1 MARVLPSR
9 RLSAPEVLASSGT
22 REWKELSKDLQR
34 DVAMD
39 LFRQVENGGRDCA
52 DKTALY
58 NALVHGSVAVPQSKV
73 QALFE
78 TLDVHDNGRVSAS
91 EWVENF
97 QRYITEV
104 SERRQAHHIPAEK
117 NTVKAT
123 GSSGR
128 PGTPSMMPYGVRG
141 TASERTLR
149 NTGATVAG
157 KSASNSAK
165 ELRRSVRLSVSCSVD
180 GGSDSDSHSSQSSTP
195 KSTTNSPKVAA
206 SALTR
211 RLSNVTPAAA
221 GVGLPA
227 RRQSDRSVVTKKPA
241 KNTHFVVGHTGLN
254 QRANHDAFK
263 AKLIR
268 RKSLKALLAV
278 FSGISIREDGTV
290 ARREFECYM
299 RRNAPD
305 LVQFAQ
311 SIYKAVAAK
320 SKTHVADG
328 DEELLDFPA
337 LLRVMYPGATEE
349 DIRELIKLTQPR
361 EVALH
366 LDGKVEEAKGLFD
379 QYNWSAN
386 GWLTPQQFVDGM
398 YIIGMTEE
406 DVDQHYEELFPEDK
420 IITPVN
426 FRTFF
431 AWYSGHEL
439 PDKFAHMSKES
450 MA

>member
-1 MARVLPSR
+1 
-9 RLSAPEVLASSGT
+9 
-22 REWKELSKDLQR
+22 
-34 DVAMD
+34 
-39 LFRQVENGGRDCA
+39 
-52 DKTALY
+52 
-58 NALVHGSVAVPQSKV
+58 
-73 QALFE
+73 
-78 TLDVHDNGRVSAS
+78 
-91 EWVENF
+91 
-97 QRYITEV
+97 
-104 SERRQAHHIPAEK
+104 
-117 NTVKAT
+117 
-123 GSSGR
+123 
-128 PGTPSMMPYGVRG
+128 
-141 TASERTLR
+141 
-149 NTGATVAG
+149 
-157 KSASNSAK
+157 
-165 ELRRSVRLSVSCSVD
+165 
-180 GGSDSDSHSSQSSTP
+180 
-195 KSTTNSPKVAA
+195 
-206 SALTR
+206 
-211 RLSNVTPAAA
+211 
-221 GVGLPA
+221 
-227 RRQSDRSVVTKKPA
+227 
-241 KNTHFVVGHTGLN
+241 
-254 QRANHDAFK
+254 
-263 AKLIR
+263 
-268 RKSLKALLAV
+268 
-278 FSGISIREDGTV
+278 
-290 ARREFECYM
+290 M

-361 EVALH
+361 EVAPQ
-366 LDGKVEEAKGLFD
+366 LDGKVEEAKELFD